1 MFEFFISLIAGLF
14 GCAVAGYAL
23 HYAFKKSDQ
32 LDEFVKHVVK
42 DEEKQDSWD
51 GSWLKFWVIMGIF
64 FYTVIE
70 IAQWIG
76 THLAGVQY

>member
-1 MFEFFISLIAGLF
+1 MFEFFTSLLAGLF
-14 GCAVAGYAL
+14 GLAIVGYAL
-23 HYAFKKSDQ
+23 YYAFKKSNQ
-32 LDEFVKHVVK
+32 LDDFLKHVVK
-42 DEEKQDSWD
+42 DEETRDKWQ
-51 GSWLKFWVIMGIF
+51 GSHLQFWVIMGIF